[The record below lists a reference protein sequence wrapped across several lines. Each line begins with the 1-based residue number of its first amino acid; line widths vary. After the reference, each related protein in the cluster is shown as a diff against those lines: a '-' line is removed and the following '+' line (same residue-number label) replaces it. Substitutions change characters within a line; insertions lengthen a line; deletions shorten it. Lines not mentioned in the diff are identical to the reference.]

1 MYNNFKKESYMPYI
15 ELNYNKTITSSEEKK
30 IKEELGKAISILPGK
45 SEEWLMVEIKDNM
58 KLYFK
63 GDKEKENMMIK
74 VLVYG
79 DTLSESILNK
89 FTAKVSEI
97 LINILPGLNKD
108 HIYISYFFTKNW
120 GFNGENF

>member
-1 MYNNFKKESYMPYI
+1 MKK
-15 ELNYNKTITSSEEKK
+15 KK

-97 LINILPGLNKD
+97 LINILSGLNKD

>member
-1 MYNNFKKESYMPYI
+1 MPYI

-74 VLVYG
+74 VLAYG
-79 DTLSESILNK
+79 DTLSESILSK

-97 LINILPGLNKD
+97 LFNILPCLNKD